1 MDHKY
6 SHQIIVVLNGPGEVS
21 AWLYPFAAML
31 KKHAPQVRLCTALVP
46 CVFASGHELGVVQT
60 MDGVAA
66 VSRPRQTLGYIFS
79 GEAPE
84 GFQPEL
90 PGCVLHFGGE
100 PIFSWLLAK
109 RLGYPMIAYSEGA
122 VAFQSWY
129 KKIFLVD
136 ATKMNGR
143 PRNGT
148 YQVVGNI
155 MVDAARM
162 RCPARKK
169 SRRTPLTIGM
179 FPGSRPYMVKHLLP
193 FLIKMAEQVSVS
205 YPDARWMIGKA
216 NYIGLDAIKEIAADP
231 SGRLLEGESAVWGE
245 GGPQGVLV
253 SPAGARL
260 EIHSPQEVMEQADLI
275 VTIPGTNTAE
285 LAALGIP
292 MMVLIPTQHGE
303 AHPLPGLFGY
313 IGHLPWLGPLI
324 KRNLAH
330 AYLRRARFLS
340 HPNRRTG
347 REVVPEIVGDLTPD
361 IAAAALL
368 RILEKPGDAVE
379 RELVAIMGPP
389 GATHR
394 LVDEVVT
401 FLRKKCPA
409 P

>member
-1 MDHKY
+1 MDSKHT
-6 SHQIIVVLNGPGEVS
+6 HQIIVVLNGPGEVS
-21 AWLYPFAAML
+21 AWLYPFAAIL
-31 KKHAPQVRLCTALVP
+31 KKQAPHVRLCTALVP

-66 VSRPRQTLGYIFS
+66 VSRPRQTLDYLFG
-79 GEAPE
+79 GVLPE
-84 GFQPEL
+84 GFQPDL
-90 PGCVLHFGGE
+90 PGCVLYFGGQ
-100 PIFSWLLAK
+100 PIFSWLLAR

-122 VAFQSWY
+122 VTFESWY
-129 KKIFLVD
+129 KKVFLVD
-136 ATKMNGR
+136 ATKMKGR

-169 SRRTPLTIGM
+169 SRRTPLTIGI
-179 FPGSRPYMVKHLLP
+179 FPGSRLYMVKHLLP
-193 FLIKMAEQVSVS
+193 FLIKMVEQVSVS
-205 YPDARWMIGKA
+205 HPEARWMIGKA
-216 NYIGLDAIKEIAADP
+216 NYIDLEAVKRIAADP
-231 SGRLLEGESAVWGE
+231 TGRLLEGESARWEE
-245 GGPQGVLV
+245 GGTHGVLV

-260 EIHSPQEVMEQADLI
+260 EIHTPQEVMEQADLI

-303 AHPLPGLFGY
+303 AHPLPGLLGY
-313 IGHLPWLGPLI
+313 IDQLPWLGPLI

-347 REVVPEIVGDLTPD
+347 REVVPEIVGVLTPD
-361 IAAAALL
+361 IAAAALVRTL
-368 RILEKPGDAVE
+368 QKTGESVE
-379 RELVAIMGPP
+379 RELVSIMGPP
-389 GATHR
+389 GATDR